1 MIEGK
6 NLKSLKKAEIDFRK
20 GMIAIFGLIFLGVVS
35 YWIYETYE
43 VYQTDVTLDEIVDLT
58 HNIAKRNTAFQASIL
73 AFLVVAF
80 FHFSQKLS

>member
-1 MIEGK
+1 MTEGR
-6 NLKSLKKAEIDFRK
+6 NLKLLKKAEIDFRK
-20 GMIAIFGLIFLGVVS
+20 GMISIFGLIFIGVVS

-43 VYQTDVTLDEIVDLT
+43 VYQTDINLADIIKLT

-73 AFLVVAF
+73 AFLVCAF